1 MFLELIVNHGEPAP
15 RLCNKDSLT
24 LHFAVLL
31 SQLFPNAKFLWV
43 VRDPRAT
50 VHSIISRQARCLFI
64 IFCIKPQVVVQ
75 SQDRLVPN
83 WKRFRQ
89 NYVVQT
95 PRPIVKLWE
104 LCKPFVDVIRNMNS
118 NATVNDSKLLVYN
131 TTYNHLLFSSY
142 LHFGDFWINF
152 TTRFVL
158 TYVANGLYSLGV
170 MFMFEVVTYI
180 ILTVLQRS
188 LCNYYLHTLTLSFS
202 TSSDSSGQVRHGQL
216 LNKSGTVEQLDS
228 ADARA
233 VSAVGL
239 KTMPRGA
246 IRATGPDS

>member
-64 IFCIKPQVVVQ
+64 IFCIKPQVLVQ
-75 SQDRLVPN
+75 SQALLVPN

-95 PRPIVKLWE
+95 PRRIVKLWA
-104 LCKPFVDVIRNMNS
+104 LCKPFIDVIRNMNS
-118 NATVNDSKLLVYN
+118 NVSTVNDSKLLVYN
-131 TTYNHLLFSSY
+131 TITICFFPRIFISETFELTSPQGFFLLILQMVYTVS
-142 LHFGDFWINF
+142 
-152 TTRFVL
+152 
-158 TYVANGLYSLGV
+158 GLWSCL
-170 MFMFEVVTYI
+170 
-180 ILTVLQRS
+180 R
-188 LCNYYLHTLTLSFS
+188 
-202 TSSDSSGQVRHGQL
+202 
-216 LNKSGTVEQLDS
+216 
-228 ADARA
+228 
-233 VSAVGL
+233 
-239 KTMPRGA
+239 
-246 IRATGPDS
+246 